1 MKVAFNNL
9 NNINFQKRFVIVG
22 EKEQLKRA
30 DKQIKDSFVSSE
42 TLLVDNNDENALIIA
57 SDSDMTRLKMAKK
70 RDDLGVWISKIQSLA
85 GKNYLPALL
94 NFLFGTN
101 EKTALID
108 LDNLKGKK
116 AVQFL
121 EEAPIDGKVYYT
133 DGSIMTYKSGNLISK
148 KMPDS
153 SIEFYD
159 YKGRVN
165 KISYPDD
172 TFKKIFY
179 EQYGDKKLF
188 SVLPNGEVESEGG
201 FVDYEDKKVTKLA
214 YNGAVYEYDFNGTVV
229 SITHKDGEKVC
240 YDENGRPISHE
251 FPDHIKVFYEP
262 DKGEVKRFVFED
274 SFME

>member
-116 AVQFL
+116 AAVL
-121 EEAPIDGKVYYT
+121 GTGGASRAICAGLYSKGIAEIDLYT
-133 DGSIMTYKSGNLISK
+133 RNVIDSK
-148 KMPDS
+148 
-153 SIEFYD
+153 
-159 YKGRVN
+159 N
-165 KISYPDD
+165 
-172 TFKKIFY
+172 T
-179 EQYGDKKLF
+179 
-188 SVLPNGEVESEGG
+188 VE
-201 FVDYEDKKVTKLA
+201 TLR
-214 YNGAVYEYDFNGTVV
+214 N
-229 SITHKDGEKVC
+229 
-240 YDENGRPISHE
+240 
-251 FPDHIKVFYEP
+251 
-262 DKGEVKRFVFED
+262 
-274 SFME
+274 